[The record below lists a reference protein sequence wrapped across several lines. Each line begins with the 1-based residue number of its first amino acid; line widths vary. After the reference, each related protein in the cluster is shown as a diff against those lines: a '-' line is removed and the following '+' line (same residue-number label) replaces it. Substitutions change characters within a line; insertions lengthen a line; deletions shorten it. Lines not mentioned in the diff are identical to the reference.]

1 MTIKSKQF
9 IRILPNIL
17 KLILY
22 IDISKKQCKFQS
34 LEIILPEVM
43 YQKLLFVL
51 LCDRKVTLFL
61 LDMESICLVLNSL
74 CAFFDFAISI
84 LLLPINTL
92 ILLFRLNTVIG
103 WQVNTFLEIH
113 LLTRTPMFSNHS
125 VLIYFT
131 HYFEVITR
139 CSWITFLLH
148 SISI

>member
-43 YQKLLFVL
+43 YQKLFFVL

-74 CAFFDFAISI
+74 CTFFDLAIFDFV
-84 LLLPINTL
+84 T
-92 ILLFRLNTVIG
+92 
-103 WQVNTFLEIH
+103 
-113 LLTRTPMFSNHS
+113 SN
-125 VLIYFT
+125 
-131 HYFEVITR
+131 
-139 CSWITFLLH
+139 
-148 SISI
+148 